1 MENDYWRDSRERE
14 EYYNN
19 YASKYSYVLKECKR
33 CGQRVDM
40 RTDHGICDSC
50 ADAAERGWEYCP
62 QPRLL
67 REKSE
72 KKRKNRLTSPPK
84 CVILYT

>member
-14 EYYNN
+14 EYNNN
-19 YASKYSYVLKECKR
+19 YASKYSYVVKECKS

-50 ADAAERGWEYCP
+50 ADAQERGWQY
-62 QPRLL
+62 
-67 REKSE
+67 
-72 KKRKNRLTSPPK
+72 
-84 CVILYT
+84 